1 MFKKIDTE
9 FKYYRYRKQ
18 YFKVPTFNRETKV
31 IDFARGIIQIGKKTY
46 FSDVFKKEGDAGGQ
60 YNYLH
65 KQTNKKYNYSFDL
78 ARLGTTIA
86 EFLDNS
92 QEKKEL
98 FNLIKEWTENKYG
111 DNFLD
116 MDDDFSLYVAICET
130 ANNAIPKN
138 QLLKKLF
145 QSFQVNKEDI
155 PDLKNV
161 YQLD

>member
-1 MFKKIDTE
+1 ME
-9 FKYYRYRKQ
+9 QYKYWQQRFLRHILSE
-18 YFKVPTFNRETKV
+18 VTS
-31 IDFARGIIQIGKKTY
+31 KTY
-46 FSDVFKKEGDAGGQ
+46 FYIFPPIYD
-60 YNYLH
+60 
-65 KQTNKKYNYSFDL
+65 
-78 ARLGTTIA
+78 
-86 EFLDNS
+86 
-92 QEKKEL
+92 
-98 FNLIKEWTENKYG
+98 KYG